1 MQYGSDKKRQVM
13 YRLLVMVACT
23 FLSIGCSKEGDN
35 GYVAI
40 ETDPGRI
47 NAGGETTV
55 FLTSSNA
62 FSTPSPALS
71 GTELDQHLDGD
82 FQFEAAFVTAPA
94 QVNGGIGPIFNNSSC
109 VSCHPR
115 DGRSRFPA
123 DINGLSGFFLRAS
136 VPGQDGFGG
145 AVPLPGFGTQIQN
158 QAIFGYEAEARFEVT
173 YTPLVETLAD
183 GSSVTLQQPIYTII
197 DSYIEIPSNALF
209 SPRLAPPVFGLGLL
223 EAIPEATLLT
233 HEDINDSDGDGI
245 SGKANYV
252 YDIETQTM
260 QIGRFGWKANTSSIL
275 EQCVAAYNHDMGIT
289 TSFFP
294 KETGHGQANGDDGL
308 GDDPE
313 LSDEIVEQVVFYC
326 KTLGVP
332 AARGID
338 QATVQKGEQLFSS
351 IACASCHIP
360 KMQTGPSSIPG
371 LGNQTIYP
379 YTDLLLHDMG
389 EGLADHRPDYLADGN
404 EWKTRPLWGIGL
416 TQVVNGHMDLLH
428 DGRAKNITEAILWH
442 GGEAEA
448 SKQAFKELSATDRN
462 ALLAFINSL

>member
-1 MQYGSDKKRQVM
+1 MQYGSDKKRQFI
-13 YRLLVMVACT
+13 YRSLVRVSCI
-23 FLSIGCSKEGDN
+23 FLISGCSKEAEN
-35 GYVAI
+35 GYVSI

-55 FLTSSNA
+55 YLTSSNA
-62 FSTPSPALS
+62 FSTPSSTLNGEAL
-71 GTELDQHLDGD
+71 DRHLDGD

-94 QVNGGIGPIFNNSSC
+94 AVNGGIGPIFNNSSC

-115 DGRSRFPA
+115 DGRSRFPT

-136 VPGQDGFGG
+136 IPGQDVYGG
-145 AVPLPGFGTQIQN
+145 AIPLPGFGAQIQN
-158 QAIFGYEAEARFEVT
+158 QAIFGYEAEARLEVS
-173 YTPLVETLAD
+173 YTPIIEMLAD
-183 GSSVTLQQPIYTII
+183 GTTVTLQQPTYYIM

-223 EAIPEATLLT
+223 EAIPEATLLA
-233 HEDINDSDGDGI
+233 HEDVNDADGDGI

-252 YDIETQTM
+252 FDIETQDI

-294 KETGHGQANGDDGL
+294 LETGHGQTNGDDGL

-313 LSDEIVEQVVFYC
+313 LSDAIVEQVVFYC

-332 AARGID
+332 AARDIED
-338 QATVQKGEQLFSS
+338 ATIQKGEQLFSG
-351 IACASCHIP
+351 IACASCHVP

-371 LGNQTIYP
+371 LAYQTIYP
-379 YTDLLLHDMG
+379 YTDLLVHDMG
-389 EGLADHRPDYLADGN
+389 ELLADHRPDYLANGN

-448 SKQAFKELSATDRN
+448 SKNAFKELSTSDRN
-462 ALLAFINSL
+462 ALLAFIKSL